1 MSNANTQAVWMLTAS
16 SKPVLYSGLYI
27 CSLGVCGSFSVSKM
41 AHSLDI
47 DKKRKK
53 GQKLTP
59 SGLWQLPSDLG
70 KPALEYYLTSGFQKP
85 LKYINCSP
93 FFSVAFH
100 FWIFFLLYLQGRNC
114 DREFN
119 NVEIFN
125 INHYSKF

>member
-1 MSNANTQAVWMLTAS
+1 MDANGIIKTSSLFWLIYLFPGSMWVILCLKDGPFSGYRQKKKERSKTNTIRAVAVT
-16 SKPVLYSGLYI
+16 
-27 CSLGVCGSFSVSKM
+27 
-41 AHSLDI
+41 
-47 DKKRKK
+47 
-53 GQKLTP
+53 
-59 SGLWQLPSDLG
+59 SDLG